1 MESLA
6 TRLGG
11 HRQRAPGEG
20 PFPPGP
26 TNLSIARTQQM
37 TNDPLSLLL
46 SNYERYGP
54 IFSMRI
60 LYARIVFM
68 IGPAA
73 NPLHHGVASAQ
84 LPLARGIFG
93 DPDPAARRW
102 PADDRRRLS
111 RPRSPDHDARLP
123 SRADR
128 GGGRGDD
135 ERDRGRAVEP
145 ATRRDRRHLRLGA
158 QPGDADRDARAARP
172 RPGRRRPRR
181 DRPSTSSARSAS
193 TARTTTCGSCAGRAR
208 PGAG

>member
-37 TNDPLSLLL
+37 ANDPLSLLL

-73 NPLHHGVASAQ
+73 NHYITVSHPHNFHWREG
-84 LPLARGIFG
+84 
-93 DPDPAARRW
+93 
-102 PADDRRRLS
+102 
-111 RPRSPDHDARLP
+111 
-123 SRADR
+123 
-128 GGGRGDD
+128 
-135 ERDRGRAVEP
+135 
-145 ATRRDRRHLRLGA
+145 
-158 QPGDADRDARAARP
+158 
-172 RPGRRRPRR
+172 
-181 DRPSTSSARSAS
+181 SSAI
-193 TARTTTCGSCAGRAR
+193 
-208 PGAG
+208 